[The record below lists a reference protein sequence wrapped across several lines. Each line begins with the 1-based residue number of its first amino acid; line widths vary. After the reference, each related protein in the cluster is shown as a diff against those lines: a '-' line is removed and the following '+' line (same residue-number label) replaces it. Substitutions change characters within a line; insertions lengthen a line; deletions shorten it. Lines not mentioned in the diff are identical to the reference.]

1 MIWVGKSAINCS
13 VKGSSSR
20 SRSALEMDSSDWQAD
35 PTSQPLWIAVPMTG
49 DSPRLIV
56 QPADDPFEVVLKM
69 GLFTIH

>member
-1 MIWVGKSAINCS
+1 M
-13 VKGSSSR
+13 
-20 SRSALEMDSSDWQAD
+20 EMDSSDWQAD